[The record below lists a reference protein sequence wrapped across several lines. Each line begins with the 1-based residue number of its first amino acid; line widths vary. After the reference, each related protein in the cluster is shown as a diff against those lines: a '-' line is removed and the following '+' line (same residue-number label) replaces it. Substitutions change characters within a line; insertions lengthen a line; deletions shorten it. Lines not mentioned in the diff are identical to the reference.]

1 MFIATFIFKSTENY
15 YFYKKNN
22 CMNKKMY
29 FVGLIAASLFV
40 GCADNSSEG
49 DVAENDQQ
57 ENAEHADHDD
67 HSDHDHMHDGD
78 ENKSDKVAFGPAE
91 VDTAAAISTAEMI
104 KQFKGKTE
112 MKATFKGEINE
123 VCAKM
128 GCWVNIKTDDEPF
141 MVRFKDHF
149 TIPTDTEL
157 GSMAYLSGT
166 AIQDTVSVDDQRH
179 YLEDAEAPQEE
190 IDAITE
196 PKYTMT
202 FIADGIRL
210 IK

>member
-1 MFIATFIFKSTENY
+1 
-15 YFYKKNN
+15 
-22 CMNKKMY
+22 MNKKMY

-40 GCADNSSEG
+40 GCADNS
-49 DVAENDQQ
+49 AEDNDSTKDQQ
-57 ENAEHADHDD
+57 ENTEHADHDGHDD
-67 HSDHDHMHDGD
+67 HTGHDHTNEGEEDM
-78 ENKSDKVAFGPAE
+78 SDKVEFGPE
-91 VDTAAAISTAEMI
+91 TVDTTKAISTAELLAA
-104 KQFKGKTE
+104 FEGKTE
-112 MKATFKGEINE
+112 MDATFKGEINE
-123 VCAKM
+123 VCSKM
-128 GCWVNIKTDDEPF
+128 GCWVNIKTEDEPF

-149 TIPTDTEL
+149 TIPTETEI
-157 GSMAYLSGT
+157 GSMAYLTGK

-179 YLEDAEAPQEE
+179 FLEDAEAPQEE

>member
-1 MFIATFIFKSTENY
+1 
-15 YFYKKNN
+15 
-22 CMNKKMY
+22 MY

-40 GCADNSSEG
+40 GCADNS
-49 DVAENDQQ
+49 AEDKDSTKDQQ
-57 ENAEHADHDD
+57 ENAEHADLDDHDD
-67 HSDHDHMHDGD
+67 HTGHDHMNED
-78 ENKSDKVAFGPAE
+78 EEDMSDKIEFGPTT
-91 VDTAAAISTAEMI
+91 VDTAQAISTAELLAE
-104 KQFKGKTE
+104 FEGKTE
-112 MKATFKGEINE
+112 MDATFKGEINE
-123 VCAKM
+123 VCSKM

-149 TIPTDTEL
+149 TIPTETEI
-157 GSMAYLSGT
+157 GSMAYLTGT

-179 YLEDAEAPQEE
+179 FLEDAEASQEE